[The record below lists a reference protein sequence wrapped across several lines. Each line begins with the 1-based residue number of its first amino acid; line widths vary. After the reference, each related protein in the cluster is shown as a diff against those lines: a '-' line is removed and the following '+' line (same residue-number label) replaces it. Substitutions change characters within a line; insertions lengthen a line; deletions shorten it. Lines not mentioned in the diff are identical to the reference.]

1 MSCSGKVN
9 QSRRSLKGLARPS
22 RPSGTVVAPNLCSY
36 DWIVINSSAGKDSQ
50 AMLDYVTEL
59 ARAACAEGRIIV
71 VHADLGR
78 VEWKGTKELFERQ
91 AAHYGHRTTVVS
103 RIGGVSP
110 GRGKSRHFR
119 PLDGREDA
127 LTYERGEEYGDILDY
142 VARRGKWPDAGN
154 RWCTADFKTAPV
166 RRLLTAL
173 AKQTR
178 METGK
183 KQPRILNC
191 LGMRA
196 QESPKRQKMPAFE
209 LEKEAT
215 SSAKHV
221 DRWLPIHDWTVGD
234 VWARIKASGVPH
246 HGAYDLGM
254 PRLSCAFCVLAT
266 KSALMVAG
274 KHNPELLADYVAVER
289 LTGHKFRQGMPI
301 EDIQRELARNPDVP
315 DSVEEWEA

>member
-1 MSCSGKVN
+1 MNSIFDL
-9 QSRRSLKGLARPS
+9 R
-22 RPSGTVVAPNLCSY
+22 SY

-50 AMLDYVTEL
+50 AMLDYVTHL
-59 ARAACAEGRIIV
+59 ARIAGVEDRIIV

-78 VEWKGTKELFERQ
+78 VEWKGTKELFETQ
-91 AAHYGHRTTVVS
+91 AAHYGHKTVVVS

-127 LTYERGEEYGDILDY
+127 LTYEAGEEYGDILDY
-142 VARRGKWPDAGN
+142 VARRGKWPDAAN

-166 RRLLTAL
+166 RKLLPAL

-178 METGK
+178 TETGK

-196 QESPKRQKMPAFE
+196 QESPKRKKMLAFE
-209 LEKEAT
+209 TEKEAT
-215 SSAKHV
+215 TGAKHV
-221 DRWLPIHDWTVGD
+221 DRWLPIHDWTVEQ
-234 VWARIKASGVPH
+234 VWARIKESGVPH
-246 HGAYDLGM
+246 HEAYDLGM
-254 PRLSCAFCVLAT
+254 PRLSCVFCVMAT
-266 KSALMVAG
+266 GQKGAALKVAG

-289 LTGHKFRQGMPI
+289 LTGHRFTMALSL
-301 EDIQRELARNPDVP
+301 EEIQADLAANPDTP
-315 DSVEEWEA
+315 DTVEDWAA

>member
-1 MSCSGKVN
+1 MS
-9 QSRRSLKGLARPS
+9 
-22 RPSGTVVAPNLCSY
+22 TPNLRSY

-59 ARAACAEGRIIV
+59 ARTEGVEDRIIV

-78 VEWKGTKELFERQ
+78 VEWKGTKELFELQ
-91 AAHYGHRTTVVS
+91 AAHYGHQTVVVS

-119 PLDGREDA
+119 PLDGRENA
-127 LTYERGEEYGDILDY
+127 LTYEAGEEYGDILDY
-142 VARRGKWPDAGN
+142 VARRGKWPDAAN

-166 RRLLTAL
+166 RKLLTAL

-178 METGK
+178 TETGK

-196 QESPKRQKMPAFE
+196 QESPKRKKMPEFE
-209 LEKEAT
+209 VEKEAT
-215 SSAKHV
+215 TGAKHV
-221 DRWLPIHDWTVGD
+221 DRWLPIHGWTVEQ
-234 VWARIKASGVPH
+234 VWARIKESGVPH
-246 HGAYDLGM
+246 HEAYDLGM

-266 KSALMVAG
+266 KSALKVAG

-289 LTGHKFRQGMPI
+289 LTGHRFRNGMAI
-301 EDIQRELARNPDVP
+301 EEIQVELAENPYTP
-315 DSVEEWEA
+315 DTVEEWAA